1 VLCTSAFGSTALT
14 LFTRTGFPLALT
26 EQSADR
32 ASNEVTAGAAVK
44 KAAQQV
50 ETQAQILT
58 TQLNNRVRGTE
69 FCEVSPFVCCRMMIS
84 KSLCVAGAYEF
95 GAVARLLFAHGFVSA
110 CAVTRCSA

>member
-1 VLCTSAFGSTALT
+1 MNVRGLCTSVLASTALT
-14 LFTRTGFPLALT
+14 LFTHTGFPLALT

-58 TQLNNRVRGTE
+58 TQLNNRVRGTILRR
-69 FCEVSPFVCCRMMIS
+69 VTVVCGRVIIIM
-84 KSLCVAGAYEF
+84 SLC
-95 GAVARLLFAHGFVSA
+95 RLRV
-110 CAVTRCSA
+110 

>member
-1 VLCTSAFGSTALT
+1 MNVRGLCTSVSASTALT
-14 LFTRTGFPLALT
+14 LLTHTGFPLALT

-58 TQLNNRVRGTE
+58 TQLNNRVRGTKILR
-69 FCEVSPFVCCRMMIS
+69 CVTVVCGRVIIIM
-84 KSLCVAGAYEF
+84 SLWIAGAYVF
-95 GAVARLLFAHGFVSA
+95 WALLYL
-110 CAVTRCSA
+110 CC

>member
-1 VLCTSAFGSTALT
+1 MLLPAFVIPSNLCADRRDHMNVRGLCTSAFGSTTLT
-14 LFTRTGFPLALT
+14 LFTHTGFPLALT

-58 TQLNNRVRGTE
+58 TQLNNRVRGTK
-69 FCEVSPFVCCRMMIS
+69 FRDVLP
-84 KSLCVAGAYEF
+84 LCAAE
-95 GAVARLLFAHGFVSA
+95 
-110 CAVTRCSA
+110 

>member
-1 VLCTSAFGSTALT
+1 VYYVFPSITLT

-32 ASNEVTAGAAVK
+32 ANNEVSAGAAVK

-58 TQLNNRVRGTE
+58 TQLNNRVRGTK
-69 FCEVSPFVCCRMMIS
+69 FCDVLP
-84 KSLCVAGAYEF
+84 
-95 GAVARLLFAHGFVSA
+95 
-110 CAVTRCSA
+110 